1 MNARKRTGFG
11 TQSLIHNRLTFST
24 ILEEI
29 SVSTRANAL
38 VGAFMDV
45 LARPEPSPIPDATP
59 EKAFSSS
66 LPLNFSNLD
75 VGSAKV
81 SKNLER
87 LVEALD
93 AYKTEESNLAYHS
106 RQIAREKAKAEAYIT
121 KRKEENAARTA
132 QGLPPLPD
140 EDVRRLFKI
149 PPEPSRLESM
159 LLLGQVDAYSKTL
172 EGISGAGL
180 IKMYGAKAG
189 AGVAEV

>member
-1 MNARKRTGFG
+1 
-11 TQSLIHNRLTFST
+11 
-24 ILEEI
+24 
-29 SVSTRANAL
+29 
-38 VGAFMDV
+38 MDV
-45 LARPEPSPIPDATP
+45 LAQPEPSPIPDAAP
-59 EKAFSSS
+59 ANAYSSS
-66 LPLNFSNLD
+66 LPPTFSNLD

-87 LVEALD
+87 LVETFD

-106 RQIAREKAKAEAYIT
+106 RQIAREKAKAEAYVM
-121 KRKEENAARTA
+121 KRKEENTARAA

-140 EDVRRLFKI
+140 EDIRRLFKI

>member
-1 MNARKRTGFG
+1 MTMTRCTSTDDPELFHGLPVGLQLIGRT
-11 TQSLIHNRLTFST
+11 
-24 ILEEI
+24 LEEEGVI
-29 SVSTRANAL
+29 AMTEV
-38 VGAFMDV
+38 V
-45 LARPEPSPIPDATP
+45 
-59 EKAFSSS
+59 
-66 LPLNFSNLD
+66 
-75 VGSAKV
+75 
-81 SKNLER
+81 
-87 LVEALD
+87 VEALD

-106 RQIAREKAKAEAYIT
+106 RQIAREKAKVEAYVA
-121 KRKEENAARTA
+121 KRKEDNAARAA

-159 LLLGQVDAYSKTL
+159 LLLGQIDAYSKTL